1 MTDASDDALD
11 AEALSAVAN
20 AMPRNL
26 HEYRSAESTR
36 RMLEAAAELIVE
48 VGYHKMT
55 LAAIGE
61 RAGYSRGLATMRF
74 GSKAGLVQRL
84 VEWSSEGWYDRRAM
98 CRVADRCGYDS
109 AIMLIDGIHRR
120 AVTDPRKLRT
130 FYSLMFE

>member
-36 RMLEAAAELIVE
+36 RMLEAAAERIVE

-74 GSKAGLVQRL
+74 GSKKGLLQRL
-84 VEWSSEGWYDRRAM
+84 VESSMTDWLDRRATA
-98 CRVADRCGYDS
+98 RFEGQSGYDA
-109 AIMLIDGIHRR
+109 AIALLASTGR
-120 AVTDPRKLRT
+120 
-130 FYSLMFE
+130 